1 MGFPSSGTLGIYSP
15 SPPEYVQH
23 IVNILIYIRLMELDS
38 WASRSQWYM
47 PLMSVD
53 EMAAVLG
60 VRPQSV
66 RQYMSTVPGFPQSA
80 EEARVRLIQAQFY
93 DYLIAE
99 RPHLQHRIP
108 RLFPIGKTHLQTAR
122 FLGAEV
128 RDTTRREKAVLHY
141 WQPDDDRGTVV
152 VAYCGDYPLT
162 SDAHALAQEIAA
174 QCPGVSAVVAPS
186 LSPSLLPDPWHS
198 DNMDDKR
205 HRDVAVVQP
214 GRFDE
219 DFDGKEGWLD
229 QFSWSD
235 LANLLRVDVPDW
247 PLGLRD
253 IAAMAAWRPGNV
265 FALAPR
271 VRDDG
276 STSHIWHALD
286 GACRTSVELTSL
298 LQRVCEYTDYTFAAD
313 LGLLPG
319 TAGYGR
325 DNEQGYLRAAVP
337 KIAATQPEAPSA
349 DELAQ
354 LLHMRCDE
362 RYADGAI
369 TGGDLVGLWDP
380 VITGVTI
387 VEIDELVPL
396 GHSWL
401 QRLQRRRP
409 EVRSELGFV
418 IAMRRL
424 REYERKDIT
433 FWSDPLHP
441 NCWIVK
447 SDNAIHV
454 THSPAI
460 PGAQGDLMSVEI
472 GSGIGHAFMADSAG
486 NSWLMPCLR
495 NGEYGVG
502 YDGTTPRSLTRALE
516 ELLTDLRAPI
526 RGRSPRWVNGR
537 SEPAELMEL
546 LIQTPAPLTLSRA
559 ELLHLVDPTTAQ
571 PETVDIGLAA
581 AAAANGS
588 GRVDAV
594 GHEAVPEVTASVV
607 VDTVGTQPEP
617 GPSIVFRASP
627 GGQMVAIDAS
637 QFPAGVPDVPMRF
650 HDFEGNPINREQW
663 DQLFGNGFNGRTD
676 RLIGSWE
683 SDDHAVRVSTAW
695 TGVSVPGGGEPLI
708 FHTSITGGAFDGAI
722 VHYSSAAQAHVG
734 HARTLSDLQE
744 QRVPWFRV
752 IG

>member
-1 MGFPSSGTLGIYSP
+1 MNRLLY
-15 SPPEYVQH
+15 
-23 IVNILIYIRLMELDS
+23 ILLMELDS
-38 WASRSQWYM
+38 WASRSQWYT
-47 PLMSVD
+47 PRMSVD

-66 RQYMSTVPGFPQSA
+66 RQYMSTVPDFPQSA
-80 EEARVRLIQAQFY
+80 EEARVRIVQAQFY
-93 DYLIAE
+93 DYMLAE
-99 RPHLQHRIP
+99 RPRLQHRIP
-108 RLFPIGKTHLQTAR
+108 RLCPIGKTHLQPAR
-122 FLGAEV
+122 FLGTEV
-128 RDTTRREKAVLHY
+128 RDTARREKAVLHY

-186 LSPSLLPDPWHS
+186 LSSSLLPDPWHP

-205 HRDVAVVQP
+205 HREVAVVQP
-214 GRFDE
+214 GRFDAE
-219 DFDGKEGWLD
+219 FDGKVGWLD

-271 VRDDG
+271 VREDG
-276 STSHIWHALD
+276 STSHIWHALE
-286 GACRTSVELTSL
+286 GACSTSVELTSL

-319 TAGYGR
+319 TVGYGG

-337 KIAATQPEAPSA
+337 KIADTQPEAPSA

-354 LLHMRCDE
+354 LLHMRADA
-362 RYADGAI
+362 RTADGAVC
-369 TGGDLVGLWDP
+369 GGDLVGLWDP

-387 VEIDELVPL
+387 LNSEELVPL
-396 GHSWL
+396 GRAWL

-409 EVRSELGFV
+409 DARYELGFV
-418 IAMRRL
+418 IATRRL
-424 REYERKDIT
+424 REYEQENIT

-447 SDNAIHV
+447 SDTAIHV
-454 THSPAI
+454 TQSPAM

-472 GSGIGHAFMADSAG
+472 GSGIGHVFMADSAG
-486 NSWLMPCLR
+486 TSWLMPCRR

-526 RGRSPRWVNGR
+526 RGSSPRWVNGQ

-559 ELLHLVDPTTAQ
+559 ELLHLVDPTTAL
-571 PETVDIGLAA
+571 PETADIGLAA
-581 AAAANGS
+581 AS
-588 GRVDAV
+588 DGRDEAV
-594 GHEAVPEVTASVV
+594 GHEAVPEGAGPVV
-607 VDTVGTQPEP
+607 VDTVGPKPDP
-617 GPSIVFRASP
+617 GTSIVFRAGP

-637 QFPAGVPDVPMRF
+637 QFPAGVPDVSMRF

-663 DQLFGNGFNGRTD
+663 DQLFGNGFSGRTD